1 MSAIKAILIDDEIS
15 NLKGLENKLKQLFPE
30 LSIAGKFHIPEE
42 AIAHIEN
49 APPDILFL
57 DIQMPRMS
65 GFELLSK
72 LKTINFQIIFV
83 TAYSEYAIDAFK
95 KSAVDYILKPID
107 TDDLK
112 EAVNKALKH
121 IALER
126 NQHTNVNLVELLSD
140 TIFKKNKLVVP
151 TAKGVS
157 FIPEEELMHLEG
169 YDGYTK
175 IHLADKTT
183 LISSYNLGKFE
194 KLLSKKFF
202 KCHKS
207 HVVNLERVR
216 HFKNE
221 GYIILDTGCS
231 VPISKTN
238 RKALL
243 ELFG

>member
-1 MSAIKAILIDDEIS
+1 MSAIKAILVDDEIS

-30 LSIAGKFHIPEE
+30 LSISGKFHIPEE
-42 AIAHIEN
+42 AITHIEN

-72 LKTINFQIIFV
+72 LNTVNFQVIFV
-83 TAYSEYAIDAFK
+83 TAYSEYALDAFK

-112 EAVNKALKH
+112 DAVNKALKY

-126 NQHTNVNLVELLSD
+126 NKQTNTNLVTLLSE
-140 TIFKKNKLVVP
+140 TLFKKTKLVVP

-157 FIPEEELMHLEG
+157 FIPEEDVIHLEG

-175 IHLADKTT
+175 IHLADTTT

-194 KLLSKKFF
+194 KLLSSKFF

-216 HFKNE
+216 HFKKE
-221 GYIILDTGCS
+221 GYIILDTGCN

-243 ELFG
+243 EFFG